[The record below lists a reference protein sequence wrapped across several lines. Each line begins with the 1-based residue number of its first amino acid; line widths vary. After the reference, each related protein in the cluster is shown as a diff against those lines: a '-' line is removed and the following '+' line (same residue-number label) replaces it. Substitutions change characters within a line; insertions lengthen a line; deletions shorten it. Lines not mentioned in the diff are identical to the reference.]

1 MTIFS
6 QGAALFFTRKELEAA
21 HLNPET
27 LTEQEALPLIFHTL
41 RQAGHPIPPR
51 LEIRCF
57 SEPHG
62 VLFFLR
68 SQMEDIPSD
77 CSFSVTFS

>member
-1 MTIFS
+1 MNIFS
-6 QGAALFFTRKELEAA
+6 QGKALFFSREELAAA
-21 HLNPET
+21 HLTPET
-27 LTEQEALPLIFHTL
+27 LTDQEVVPLIFHTL
-41 RQAGHPIPPR
+41 RQAGHPIPPQ

-57 SEPHG
+57 PEPHG

-68 SQMEDIPSD
+68 SQMEDIPLD

>member
-1 MTIFS
+1 MNIFS
-6 QGAALFFTRKELEAA
+6 QGAALFFTRKELAAA
-21 HLNPET
+21 HLTPET
-27 LTEQEALPLIFHTL
+27 LTEQEAVPLIFHTL

-57 SEPHG
+57 PEPHG

>member
-1 MTIFS
+1 MNIFS

-27 LTEQEALPLIFHTL
+27 LTEQEAVPLIFHTL

-57 SEPHG
+57 PEPHG